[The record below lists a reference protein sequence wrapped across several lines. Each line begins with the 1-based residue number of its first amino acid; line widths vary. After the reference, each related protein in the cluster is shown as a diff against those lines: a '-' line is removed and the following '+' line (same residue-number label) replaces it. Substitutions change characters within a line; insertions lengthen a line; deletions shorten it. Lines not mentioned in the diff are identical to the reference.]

1 MTAHKA
7 PWSIPDAKARL
18 SEILR
23 RARSGERQVIGTQ
36 DPCIVLSLDDFKAL
50 QAKAG
55 EVHPGRWLVENAP
68 RDAAFELPSR
78 SGDRADPFAID

>member
-1 MTAHKA
+1 MPVPKA

-18 SEILR
+18 SELLR
-23 RARSGERQVIGTQ
+23 RARCGERQIIGTQ
-36 DPCIVLSLDDFKAL
+36 DPCIVLSMDDFKAL

-68 RDAAFELPSR
+68 RDAELELPSR
-78 SGDRADPFAID
+78 SGDRPDPFAFD